1 MKTLKVITISLFAV
15 FSSLTAK
22 AQQFQPFEFS
32 PTPFIGTWQAVDGDM
47 TYTMVISRR
56 VVNYPRV
63 FYGDVLYFRLIYSQN
78 GTIIR
83 DTRIP
88 EKTYATNGWIETQN
102 RVDFGV
108 SDLVLKYDRDVIFT
122 INGDTAT
129 WVMRL
134 GTREVLMTRRNGTPD
149 IPANLTFIKISDETD
164 DDSDDD
170 DEPNPPVRPPV
181 QPADD
186 GIFVKP

>member
-1 MKTLKVITISLFAV
+1 
-15 FSSLTAK
+15 
-22 AQQFQPFEFS
+22 
-32 PTPFIGTWQAVDGDM
+32 M

-134 GTREVLMTRRNGTPD
+134 GTREVLMTRP
-149 IPANLTFIKISDETD
+149 
-164 DDSDDD
+164 
-170 DEPNPPVRPPV
+170 
-181 QPADD
+181 
-186 GIFVKP
+186 